1 MTEKPPDGSEKK
13 IRLRINR
20 REFVQTIISLG
31 IVGTVVSFLSL
42 LTSLLPRAGA
52 GGPLG
57 EVDNIFRYGPEK
69 DTWYSSK
76 AGTEVKLEDFDQVGK
91 GASVLWRGMIPAVVI
106 RVDEN
111 RLQGATATS
120 GLIAFAAAC
129 THLCCIF
136 TWHLDRPKEDVL
148 FCRCH
153 DGAFDPYNIVK
164 DIMLNGIEYSGAK
177 VIAGPAPRAAPMIP
191 IEIKDGKVLGVVTD
205 LGIYDYCG

>member
-1 MTEKPPDGSEKK
+1 MTEKPVEEYKRK
-13 IRLRINR
+13 LRLRVNR

-31 IVGTVVSFLSL
+31 IVGTVASFLSL

-52 GGPLG
+52 GGPPG

-69 DTWYSSK
+69 DTWYTSK

-91 GASVLWRGMIPAVVI
+91 GAGVLWRGMIPAVVI
-106 RVDEN
+106 RVDEG
-111 RLQGATATS
+111 RLQGAAATD

-136 TWHLDRPKEDVL
+136 TWHLDRPSEDVL

-153 DGAFDPYNIVK
+153 DGSFDPYKIVK
-164 DIMLNGIEYSGAK
+164 DVMINGSEYLGAK
-177 VIAGPAPRAAPMIP
+177 VIAGPAPRAAPIIP
-191 IEIKDGKVLGVVTD
+191 IEIKDGRVLGVATD